1 MMDLKAGQRLHS
13 TVCDTNVVVVKG
25 ATGVELTC
33 GGAPFAD
40 APGAAT
46 GFPADGLDKGSL
58 LGKRYEDAET
68 GIEVLCVKPGAGS
81 IAVDGRP
88 LTLKAAKA
96 LPSSD

>member
-1 MMDLKAGQRLHS
+1 MDIKAGQRLHS

-33 GGAPFAD
+33 GGAPLAED
-40 APGAAT
+40 KQEVTGAPAA
-46 GFPADGLDKGSL
+46 GFDEGSV

-81 IAVDGRP
+81 VAVDGR
-88 LTLKAAKA
+88 LLALKAAKA